1 MLGIAELIII
11 GLIIEYIF
19 RCIKLPSFI
28 GVLLFGLLISPYG
41 FGLISDSVLNN
52 SDAFR
57 TFALAIIVL
66 RAGLQINYFS
76 LKILILPCCLK

>member
-28 GVLLFGLLISPYG
+28 GVLLFGLLISPYE
-41 FGLISDSVLNN
+41 FGLISNTILENIKHVNENKEFSVKL
-52 SDAFR
+52 FQ
-57 TFALAIIVL
+57 II
-66 RAGLQINYFS
+66 
-76 LKILILPCCLK
+76 LKF